1 MPVLIE
7 QVTIVVEVSNQ
18 AAGGGATPPPA
29 EQDKQQLIETCVEQV
44 LRVLELQKEQMRR
57 EEQRQDKADISAG
70 KSHYPVR
77 CSVVPAHQAV
87 LQTGWHQL
95 VFYLLCGGSL
105 LPSHLNQLIYSA
117 QSKMAGMAILP
128 TRQPLYRKLDT

>member
-44 LRVLELQKEQMRR
+44 LRVLELQKER
-57 EEQRQDKADISAG
+57 
-70 KSHYPVR
+70 
-77 CSVVPAHQAV
+77 
-87 LQTGWHQL
+87 
-95 VFYLLCGGSL
+95 
-105 LPSHLNQLIYSA
+105 
-117 QSKMAGMAILP
+117 
-128 TRQPLYRKLDT
+128 